1 MSDPN
6 KGVLDEK
13 LNPNYYEALK
23 EIAELL
29 TFVPE
34 ENRGK
39 VIDAFVKA
47 ILHA

>member
-1 MSDPN
+1 MSEPN
-6 KGVLDEK
+6 KSVLDEK
-13 LNPNYYEALK
+13 LNPNYYEAVK

-29 TFVPE
+29 TFVPV
-34 ENRGK
+34 ENREK